1 MNNTE
6 KIEPF
11 PHPSCKGANMLMTE
25 KRARKDY
32 EIYLRRAKRAQWNI
46 KDPISFDMYVGF
58 YREGKV
64 MTDILIMGR
73 EQK

>member
-1 MNNTE
+1 
-6 KIEPF
+6 
-11 PHPSCKGANMLMTE
+11 MLMTE

-46 KDPISFDMYVGF
+46 KDPISFDKYVEL